1 MLVGSSGTGEPAPM
15 TVEWDL
21 PPAGLRTTDST
32 RSPWRLTSCRHRREL
47 ATTHSDVSDPVL
59 DFPMD
64 GLMWGRMIV
73 FKSCASGR
81 SAIRRSSENP
91 IRGGT
96 MAPICCYSE
105 LQSVT
110 SRWPGQELA

>member
-47 ATTHSDVSDPVL
+47 ATTHSDVSDLLLQRVTVGYFSVARP
-59 DFPMD
+59 
-64 GLMWGRMIV
+64 GARGAGAGRLG
-73 FKSCASGR
+73 AQAARRGRRQPRPARRRTSGAR
-81 SAIRRSSENP
+81 
-91 IRGGT
+91 T
-96 MAPICCYSE
+96 
-105 LQSVT
+105 
-110 SRWPGQELA
+110 